1 MSSAAVDPVAP
12 QSSVAERPYRCSWI
26 DHLVRWIDR
35 LPLPAWLFYLLLTVA
50 LSLWSHVVLW
60 LDGSLEVGNFLRL
73 RLADGGYEVFF
84 LAFYHYLSVAAR
96 RGFRQFETMLDA
108 TEAELRAL
116 EYSMT
121 HLPRWLGRLS
131 IPLGVGLAV
140 AGIRSDPI
148 SFGLFGNHTWAPTI
162 STMVLTGASFSC
174 LFLVLFQSI
183 RQLRL
188 VNTLHARATDINLFQ
203 LGPAQAL
210 SGLTARTGFGLI
222 AFITYSR
229 LVEGPGINNLVVGSL
244 LVMGILA
251 VVVFVIPLLGM
262 RSRLSAEQA
271 RLVSEVNARLQRTIQ
286 QIHEHVDAGQHEEV
300 ARLRTTMSALNE
312 ERQLIEGISTW
323 PWRTSTFRGFASTLL
338 LPIVLWL
345 VQRLLARLV

>member
-1 MSSAAVDPVAP
+1 MSSIAVDPAAP
-12 QSSVAERPYRCSWI
+12 QPPVAERPYRCSWI
-26 DHLVRWIDR
+26 DRLVRWIDR
-35 LPLPAWLFYLLLTVA
+35 LPLPTWLIYVLLMVA

-60 LDGSLEVGNFLRL
+60 LDGSLEAGNFVRM

-84 LAFYHYLSVAAR
+84 LAFYHYLYVAAR

-108 TEAELRAL
+108 PEPELRAL
-116 EYSMT
+116 EYRMT
-121 HLPRWLGRLS
+121 HLPRWLGWVS
-131 IPLGVGLAV
+131 VPLGIGIAY
-140 AGIRSDPI
+140 AGIHTDPI
-148 SFGLFGNHTWAPTI
+148 SFGLVGNHTLAPTI
-162 STMVLTGASFSC
+162 STTVLSCASFSC
-174 LFLVLFQSI
+174 LFPVLFQSI

-210 SGLTARTGFGLI
+210 SGLTARAGFGLI

-244 LVMGILA
+244 LVMGVLA

-262 RSRLSAEQA
+262 RARLSAEQA
-271 RLVSEVNARLQRTIQ
+271 RLVGEVNARLQRTIQ
-286 QIHEHVDAGQHEEV
+286 QIHEHVDAGEHEEV
-300 ARLRTTMSALNE
+300 GRLRTTMSALNE

-323 PWRTSTFRGFASTLL
+323 PWKTSTFRGFASTLL